1 MCSNFSKLI
10 VKIVTCKMV
19 GFEYHENS
27 GIFYLR
33 EMSRV
38 PVGWGHVG
46 VSFLRLRLSSCIY
59 YKEKDTVPSSRAFG
73 G

>member
-1 MCSNFSKLI
+1 MCSNFSKFI

-33 EMSRV
+33 EISRV
-38 PVGWGHVG
+38 PVGWGMCG
-46 VSFLRLRLSSCIY
+46 YLF
-59 YKEKDTVPSSRAFG
+59 
-73 G
+73 